1 MADPADE
8 ISPADT
14 GHDRHHRLML
24 VALSVAAILVLAFV
38 VARVL
43 DADDES
49 TAGNRATVGQSLAAI
64 ASAARCDVSESPEE
78 GTEHTTRRVSYRTNP
93 PTSGDHAPEPA
104 QDGIYEPGDEPAP
117 ESLVHTLEHG
127 RVVLQYG
134 PRTPD
139 DQRRALEGL
148 VGEPVKG
155 SPGYHTIL
163 VQNNTRMRAAL
174 AATTWTRS
182 ITCARIDDRSL
193 DAVRA
198 FRDRFVDQAPELV
211 P

>member
-1 MADPADE
+1 
-8 ISPADT
+8 
-14 GHDRHHRLML
+14 ML
-24 VALSVAAILVLAFV
+24 IALSVAALLVLAVV

-43 DADDES
+43 AASDDS
-49 TAGNRATVGQSLAAI
+49 TEDGATAKQSLTVLAKAAN
-64 ASAARCDVSESPEE
+64 CDVSESPEE
-78 GTEHTTRRVSYRTNP
+78 GAEHTTRRVSYRTNP

-104 QDGIYEPGDEPAP
+104 QDGIYEPGDEPRP

-127 RVVLQYG
+127 RVVVQYRPQSTDG
-134 PRTPD
+134 
-139 DQRRALEGL
+139 QRRTLEEL

-163 VQNNTRMRAAL
+163 IQNNTGMGAHV
-174 AATTWTRS
+174 AATTWTRA
-182 ITCARIDDRSL
+182 ITCRQIDDRSL
-193 DAVRA
+193 DAIRA